1 MVRVLVIG
9 ATGYIGQAV
18 ALALRKH
25 SHIVYGL
32 ARDDAKGQ
40 LLARKEIIPIIGSV
54 EGGEYLRTVKT
65 ANIDVVID
73 ASGVFDA
80 SWKILDGLKSI
91 GVARLQSRGTSL
103 TPKLGFVYTSGTWI
117 HGSSTKDRLN
127 DLNPVGAEGDA
138 GCPASPPQLVSWRPR
153 LEADILAS
161 KEALDVA
168 IVRPG
173 LVYGNESSTWS
184 LWFSRIAQ
192 AQAEGASSVELE
204 ADSDAILSLIHVNE
218 LADAYVKVA
227 SQISKLS
234 NGGIHPVFDVVGSRE
249 NLGSILKEVAKAL
262 DFQGDLRII
271 PAQDPFHVGMS
282 TGARLDSTRLRDLLG
297 WECKRAFG
305 FLDEVEVLTAAWQ
318 AGSQ

>member
-9 ATGYIGQAV
+9 ATGYIGRAV

-32 ARDDAKGQ
+32 ARDDAKGR
-40 LLARKEIIPIIGSV
+40 LLAQKEIIPVIGSV
-54 EGGEYLRTVKT
+54 EGGEYLRTVES

-80 SWKILDGLKSI
+80 SWKILERLKTISA
-91 GVARLQSRGTSL
+91 ARLQSRGMI

-117 HGSSTKDRLN
+117 HGSSTRDRLN
-127 DLNPVGAEGDA
+127 DLNPVGVEGDS
-138 GCPASPPQLVSWRPR
+138 GCPVSPPDLVSWRPR

-161 KEALDVA
+161 KEVLGIA

-173 LVYGNESSTWS
+173 LVYGNEASTWS

-218 LADAYVKVA
+218 LAEAYVKVA

-234 NGGIHPVFDVVGSRE
+234 NGGVYPVFDVVGSRE
-249 NLGSILKEVAKAL
+249 NLGSILKEVAKAMG
-262 DFQGDLRII
+262 FQGDLRIV
-271 PAQDPFHVGMS
+271 PAQDAFHVAMS
-282 TGARLDSTRLRDLLG
+282 TGVRLDSTRLRDLLG

-318 AGSQ
+318 AGAQ